1 MRVVWCKYLNMKSKD
16 DILLEQAYSKILKE
30 YVDERDDGP
39 FYKDDSISFEDP
51 FGKPFI
57 YYVEYEKKM
66 ESGFYDDSVIGVT
79 INSAKVFKNDGD
91 EIGMDITNETN
102 PSLSDIQDWVY
113 NHEIGDSRLNLL

>member
-1 MRVVWCKYLNMKSKD
+1 MRQKD

-39 FYKDDSISFEDP
+39 FYKDDSINFEDP

-66 ESGFYDDSVIGVT
+66 ESGFYDDSVVGVN